1 MKIGPRYK
9 IARRLGAAIYEK
21 TQNPKFAI
29 REARR
34 GRKEYKH
41 PKQRSEFGTQLIEK
55 QKARLTY
62 GMGERQ
68 FGRYV
73 EESMTKKGVKP
84 TDELYTMLESRLD
97 NVVYRM
103 GLATT
108 RAAARQMVNH
118 GHINVN
124 GKRVSIPSAQI
135 KMGDVMSIRERS
147 TKKPLFATLEERLK
161 TYTCP
166 SWIKFDTEKKT
177 GTIQGA
183 PKAEPTTILFNL
195 PMILEFYSR

>member
-9 IARRLGAAIYEK
+9 IARRLGSPIYEK

-41 PKQRSEFGTQLIEK
+41 PKQRSEFGIQLIEK

-73 EESMTKKGVKP
+73 AESTAKKGAKP
-84 TDELYTMLESRLD
+84 TDTLYTMLESRLD

-103 GLATT
+103 GLAPT

-118 GHINVN
+118 GHINLN
-124 GKRVSIPSAQI
+124 GKRVSLPSAQT
-135 KMGDVMSIRERS
+135 KVGDIVAIRERS
-147 TKKPLFATLEERLK
+147 VKKPLFAPLEERLK

-166 SWIKFDTEKKT
+166 SWIKFDNEKKT

-183 PKAEPTTILFNL
+183 PKADPTTLAFSL
-195 PMILEFYSR
+195 PMIMEFYSR

>member
-9 IARRLGAAIYEK
+9 IARRLGAPIYEK

-41 PKQRSEFGTQLIEK
+41 PKQRSEFGIQLIEK

-84 TDELYTMLESRLD
+84 TDELYMMLESRLD

-103 GLATT
+103 GLAPT

-118 GHINVN
+118 GHINMN
-124 GKRVSIPSAQI
+124 GKRVSIPSAQTKI
-135 KMGDVMSIRERS
+135 GDVISIRERS
-147 TKKPLFATLEERLK
+147 TKKPLFAPLEERLK

-166 SWIKFDTEKKT
+166 SWIKFDNEKKT

-183 PKAEPTTILFNL
+183 PKADTTTLQFSL